1 MIVSLLMADLK
12 KTVENILETVDV
24 QVNGPRP
31 WDIQIHNEGFYARV
45 LGGGSL
51 GLGES
56 YMDGWWDC
64 EAVDQFMTRIL
75 GGRIDKQV
83 KGKRPSFFLMLLRAR
98 FSNAQSK
105 KRAYIVGEKH
115 YDMGNDLFSLML
127 DERMNYSCGFWKEAD
142 NLNQAQEDK
151 LDLICRKMQLEPGM
165 SVLEIGCGW
174 GAFAKYAAENYGV
187 SVYGVTISKEQ
198 KILAEEICQG
208 LNVTFELKDYRELNT
223 EYDRIVS
230 IGMFEHVGY
239 KNYREY
245 MEVAN
250 RCLKDDG
257 LFLLHTIGRNT
268 SDTTTDAWTNKYIFP
283 NGMTPSTEQVGA
295 ATEGL
300 LQIEDW
306 HSFGQYYDT
315 TLMAWHDNFQRH
327 WSEIEGT
334 YDERFRRMW
343 QYYLLTAAASF
354 RARRSQLWQLVLS
367 KGGVRGGY
375 SYKNNPRFEQDI

>member
-1 MIVSLLMADLK
+1 MADFK
-12 KTVENILETVDV
+12 KTVENILESVDI

-31 WDIQIHNEGFYARV
+31 WDIQIHNDGFYARV
-45 LGGGSL
+45 LGGGAL

-64 EAVDQFMTRIL
+64 EALDQFMTRIL
-75 GGRIDKQV
+75 CGRIDKQV
-83 KGKRPSFFLMLLRAR
+83 KGTRPSFFLMLLRAR
-98 FSNAQSK
+98 FTNAQSK
-105 KRAYIVGEKH
+105 KRAYIVGEEH
-115 YDMGNDLFSLML
+115 YDTGNDLFSLML
-127 DERMNYSCGFWKEAD
+127 DERMNYSCGFWRDAK
-142 NLNQAQEDK
+142 NLNQAQQEK

-187 SVYGVTISKEQ
+187 SVHGVTISKEQ

-208 LNVTFELKDYRELNT
+208 LDVTFELQDYRELNT

-257 LFLLHTIGRNT
+257 LFLLHTIGKNT
-268 SDTTTDAWTNKYIFP
+268 SETTTDAWTNKYIFP
-283 NGMTPSTEQVGA
+283 NGMTPSAQQVSA

-300 LQIEDW
+300 LQLEDW
-306 HSFGQYYDT
+306 HSFGQYYDN
-315 TLMAWHDNFQRH
+315 TLIAWHDNFQKH
-327 WSEIEGT
+327 WEELKGS
-334 YDERFRRMW
+334 YDDRFKRMW

-354 RARRSQLWQLVLS
+354 RARRNQLWQLVLS
-367 KGGVRGGY
+367 KGGIGGGY
-375 SYKNNPRFEQDI
+375 YYKDNPRFEKDY